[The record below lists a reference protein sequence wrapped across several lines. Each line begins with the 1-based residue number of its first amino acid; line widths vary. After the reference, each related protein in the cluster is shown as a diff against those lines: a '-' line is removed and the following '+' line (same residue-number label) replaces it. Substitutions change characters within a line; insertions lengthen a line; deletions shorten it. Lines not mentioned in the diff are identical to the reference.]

1 MFYVLSIPCI
11 ELYVLSVSVLCLPWA
26 MAESCETP
34 QQIKVL
40 TLNCWA
46 IPGGLPTLSSPHL
59 KQRVA
64 AIADFII
71 SKQYSVVFLQ
81 VNTKTREF
89 KVIGKPAQSQN

>member
-1 MFYVLSIPCI
+1 MLSLSSATLHVYDVYI
-11 ELYVLSVSVLCLPWA
+11 ELLCSFSVCLPWA

-46 IPGGLPTLSSPHL
+46 IPGGIPSLSSPHL

-81 VNTKTREF
+81 VQT
-89 KVIGKPAQSQN
+89 